1 MIKCIIVDDEPIARR
16 GMRRMVEND
25 PRLELSATLADAQE
39 ALDFIASN
47 DVDLLFLDIQM
58 PGLSGME
65 LARRLPER
73 TMVIFTTAYPDYAL
87 ESYSVDA
94 ISYLLKPIDRELF
107 DRAVGK
113 AVEYAALLA
122 RASQETEAAGCGAD
136 HIIVKAD
143 RRYHRV
149 AFTRIDYVEGLK
161 DYVILHLS
169 DGSRLITRSTIK
181 NMEESLPCDAFM
193 RVGKSYIVRL
203 SQIDSFDTNDLFI
216 GDAQIPIGAAYRDR
230 VLQTLMN

>member
-1 MIKCIIVDDEPIARR
+1 MNTRISILTALASAGFLPASADELPDSLDVRPLDEVVITGHSARQR
-16 GMRRMVEND
+16 VADAHVGSESLELDKLSLTPRLFGEND
-25 PRLELSATLADAQE
+25 IVKSITLLPGVHSE
-39 ALDFIASN
+39 AE
-47 DVDLLFLDIQM
+47 
-58 PGLSGME
+58 G
-65 LARRLPER
+65 
-73 TMVIFTTAYPDYAL
+73 
-87 ESYSVDA
+87 
-94 ISYLLKPIDRELF
+94 
-107 DRAVGK
+107 
-113 AVEYAALLA
+113 
-122 RASQETEAAGCGAD
+122 AGGFEVRGGNAD

-149 AFTRIDYVEGLK
+149 AFTRINYVEGLK

-230 VLQTLMN
+230 VLQALMN